1 MKKPLKRPMLMLT
14 LLAAPALAL
23 AARQAV
29 AAEIAVHQTP
39 AKPVP
44 TITIPARSL
53 LSARII
59 VDEFRVLALTRGRV
73 TLESAYGRPIVVTQP
88 ARTSLHVGEIVTLTV
103 TSLRGQP

>member
-1 MKKPLKRPMLMLT
+1 MKKTAFLT
-14 LLAAPALAL
+14 LALLAAPVL
-23 AARQAV
+23 AV
-29 AAEIAVHQTP
+29 ASPEIAVHQTP

-73 TLESAYGRPIVVTQP
+73 TLESAYGRPIVVTRP